1 VRGGIWLILRLR
13 RKKRTAWSEI
23 LFGGS
28 ILACIFSFNDLGMVT
43 DQAQKR
49 LIESWGQQT

>member
-28 ILACIFSFNDLGMVT
+28 ILACIDLGMVT
-43 DQAQKR
+43 DQAQK
-49 LIESWGQQT
+49 G